1 MKLWNLRKD
10 KWVKLEYGIVELQKG
25 KNLRTKRQIRKLKA
39 KMGFHVLA
47 KHGLNKHGLK
57 DQNWSHLEERKTV
70 RGRRRRASKAKLQKD
85 MELLTLSMEL
95 GFLVWILGFV
105 WLKVCPKPRV

>member
-1 MKLWNLRKD
+1 MSWPKMALTNMIFKT
-10 KWVKLEYGIVELQKG
+10 
-25 KNLRTKRQIRKLKA
+25 KNW
-39 KMGFHVLA
+39 F
-47 KHGLNKHGLK
+47 
-57 DQNWSHLEERKTV
+57 HLEGRPTRREREG
-70 RGRRRRASKAKLQKD
+70 RGKERRRRKGREKEEKERSSSKQKG

>member
-1 MKLWNLRKD
+1 
-10 KWVKLEYGIVELQKG
+10 
-25 KNLRTKRQIRKLKA
+25 
-39 KMGFHVLA
+39 MGFHVLA

-57 DQNWSHLEERKTV
+57 DPKLVSFGGEKNREKKRK
-70 RGRRRRASKAKLQKD
+70 RRRRASKAKLQKG

-105 WLKVCPKPRV
+105 WLMVYPKPRV